1 MASAWCSRPFHCRWT
16 LGFFLGHYCELCSSE
31 LCACAPQCL
40 CPRHCPLSPCLERTR
55 GAMGP
60 SAAPGDVPL
69 LSRTVASGSTSNRG
83 GDPHRTCKHSESPAP
98 WAHTASCMWFHFVY
112 MVINEV
118 EALFMY
124 FLVLCVSFSF
134 CLSLSLF
141 LVCCSNTFP
150 FSCWVVLFLLVFRN
164 SLYTVDS

>member
-69 LSRTVASGSTSNRG
+69 LSRTVASGSTSSRG
-83 GDPHRTCKHSESPAP
+83 GI
-98 WAHTASCMWFHFVY
+98 HTARANTQNHQPRGHALPPACGFTLFTWSLMRWRPFSCIFWSFV
-112 MVINEV
+112 
-118 EALFMY
+118 
-124 FLVLCVSFSF
+124 FLSLSV
-134 CLSLSLF
+134 SLSLF
-141 LVCCSNTFP
+141 FWYAVQIL
-150 FSCWVVLFLLVFRN
+150 
-164 SLYTVDS
+164 